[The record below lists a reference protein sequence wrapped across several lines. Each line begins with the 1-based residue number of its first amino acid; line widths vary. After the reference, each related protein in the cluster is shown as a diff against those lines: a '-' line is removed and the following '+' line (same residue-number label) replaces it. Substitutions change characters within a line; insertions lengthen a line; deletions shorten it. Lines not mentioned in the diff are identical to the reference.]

1 MKKMLVIEK
10 LNKYYDKQIIF
21 NNLDFSLEHHKIY
34 GIMGPSGVGKSTLL
48 KIIAGLET
56 IDGGYITIN
65 NELCHTKE
73 YVMEP
78 YKRNLGFV
86 FQEAT
91 LWPHMTM
98 RENIEFAI
106 ADNYKTRLE
115 EIIKIIGIKDIM
127 HKYPNEVSEGE
138 AKRVSIARAICSGA
152 KLLLLDEPYAN
163 LDKKTKMDL
172 MDLIK
177 TIQVKEQL
185 TILMVS
191 HDLSEHSF
199 LSDKLFEIKAG
210 KIYEKS

>member
-10 LNKYYDKQIIF
+10 LNKHYNQQMIF
-21 NNLDFSLEHHKIY
+21 NDLDFSLEYNKIY
-34 GIMGPSGVGKSTLL
+34 GVMGPSGIGKSTLL

-56 IDGGYITIN
+56 IDEGRITIN
-65 NELCHTKE
+65 DELCHSKK

-106 ADNYKTRLE
+106 ADNYKIRLE
-115 EIIKIIGIKDIM
+115 EIITTIGLKDIM
-127 HKYPNEVSEGE
+127 HKYPNEISEGE

-163 LDKKTKMDL
+163 LDEKTKIDL
-172 MDLIK
+172 MNLIK
-177 TIQVKEQL
+177 MIQVKEKL

-191 HDLSEHSF
+191 HDLSEHTF